1 MNLLDEWAAWQPG
14 RAPFVLEADLAK
26 LTAGGG
32 AGSLAL
38 YDNWAAFHCAPD
50 FGAAGDSRLHVGLLP
65 HPFCGDLR
73 RASIYILMLNPGLGA
88 TDYFGEYEMPAY
100 RNALLAMLRQDF
112 PLGGTTFLYL
122 DPQYAWHG
130 GFAWW
135 HGKLAAVVGQ
145 LAKEWAVPFA
155 EARARLGQKIA
166 SIELLPYHSASFRD
180 SGGWLRELHS
190 VALARAFVHEVV
202 VPRVERGE
210 AVAIVTRQAAVW
222 NLPDHPG
229 VIRYSGYEAR
239 AAHLS
244 PGSPGGKAILDQMRR
259 CAGAE

>member
-1 MNLLDEWAAWQPG
+1 MNLLDEWAAWRPG
-14 RAPFVLEADLAK
+14 RTPFVLEADRAN
-26 LTAGGG
+26 LTADGG
-32 AGSLAL
+32 AGSLAM
-38 YDNWAAFHCAPD
+38 YESWADLHRAPD
-50 FGAAGDSRLHVGLLP
+50 FGAPGDSRLHLGLLP

-88 TDYFGEYEMPAY
+88 TDYFGEYEVPAY
-100 RNALLAMLRQDF
+100 RTALLAMLRQNF
-112 PLGGTTFLYL
+112 PLDGTPFLFL

-135 HGKLAAVVGQ
+135 HGKLAAVIGQ
-145 LAKEWAVPFA
+145 LTKEWGVPFA
-155 EARARLGQKIA
+155 EARARLGRQIA

-190 VALARAFVHEVV
+190 VALAKAFVHEVV

-210 AVAIVTRQAAVW
+210 AVAIVTRQAVAW

-229 VIRYSGYEAR
+229 VIRYSGQEAR

-244 PGSPGGKAILDQMRR
+244 PRSPGGKAILDQMRR
-259 CAGAE
+259 RRTE